1 MKNHSD
7 DSRLAAI
14 TAQLREEATRA
25 LEDLLAVLREAGIV
39 LPSLG
44 LDAVSGFTGTVLI
57 ELGRARPDVIAA
69 ITALLRDGL
78 NARAQQQS

>member
-1 MKNHSD
+1 M
-7 DSRLAAI
+7 AAI
-14 TAQLREEATRA
+14 TAQLREEALRA
-25 LEDLLAVLREAGIV
+25 LEDLLAVLRAAGIT

-44 LDAVSGFTGTVLI
+44 LDTVSGFTGTVLI
-57 ELGRARPDVIAA
+57 ELGRARPDVVAA